1 MVIGGTMPLTNEELL
16 QLKAQQLS
24 DLEKYLPY
32 ADGQAYYQD
41 LREIERLKE
50 EIRDLTKQE
59 EV

>member
-1 MVIGGTMPLTNEELL
+1 MVTGGTMQLTKKELITL
-16 QLKAQQLS
+16 RSQQLH

-41 LREIERLKE
+41 LRKIERLKE